1 MEHLRK
7 QQKGVSANKQS
18 KYKERITNN
27 NIISKSKFVGVRQR
41 PSGKWVAEIK
51 DTTHKIRMSL
61 GTFETAEQAARA
73 YDEAAFLLRGSNT
86 RTNFATHIS
95 PDSPLSLKIKNLL
108 HQKKTSKQQP
118 SAAATVKP
126 ANARITS
133 TCCLTN
139 FSTKHSTASSS
150 GKDQGPSMVGDVYIP
165 DLSNC
170 VAGVEAGK
178 FHSDHSWTFQSTTG
192 LDQLPLLQD
201 RLDFPKHGGNN
212 LMPAD
217 TISQTY
223 VELTEFE
230 RMKVERQISASLY
243 EMNGV
248 NDYAYDD
255 ASDPLWDLS
264 DLCYLFCP
272 S

>member
-1 MEHLRK
+1 MEHLLRK
-7 QQKGVSANKQS
+7 QQKGVSANMQS
-18 KYKERITNN
+18 KYKERTTNN
-27 NIISKSKFVGVRQR
+27 NFISKSKFVGVRQR

-51 DTTHKIRMSL
+51 DTTHKIRMWL
-61 GTFETAEQAARA
+61 GTFESAEQAARA

-95 PDSPLSLKIKNLL
+95 PDSPISLKIKNLL
-108 HQKKTSKQQP
+108 HQKKTSKQHP
-118 SAAATVKP
+118 SAVPTVKP
-126 ANARITS
+126 ASTRITP

-139 FSTKHSTASSS
+139 FSTKQSASSS
-150 GKDQGPSMVGDVYIP
+150 GKDQGPLMVGDVYRP
-165 DLSNC
+165 ELSNC

-178 FHSDHSWTFQSTTG
+178 FHSDHSWTSQSTTG
-192 LDQLPLLQD
+192 SDQLPLLQD
-201 RLDFPKHGGNN
+201 RLEFPKHGVNN

-217 TISQTY
+217 TTY

-264 DLCYLFCP
+264 ALCHLFCP

>member
-51 DTTHKIRMSL
+51 DTTHNIRMSL

-170 VAGVEAGK
+170 VAGVEA
-178 FHSDHSWTFQSTTG
+178 
-192 LDQLPLLQD
+192 
-201 RLDFPKHGGNN
+201 
-212 LMPAD
+212 D